1 MGSTNTHGVIL
12 RGIGQKDLPLLEKW
26 YKMTG
31 IYGYATGFKEFSE
44 VKPIL
49 LDTQN
54 KNKIVLM
61 IDMKETGD
69 TIGFIH
75 GEIKKTGNRQVLWIY
90 TLLIDYKYQH
100 KGYGT
105 CAVNLLLDDIRARY
119 GSISLMVSVS
129 KNNLIGLR
137 FWKKLGLKDAD
148 FDNQKPSHVEILVK
162 EI

>member
-31 IYGYATGFKEFSE
+31 VYGYATGFKEFSKI
-44 VKPIL
+44 KPEL
-49 LDTQN
+49 LDTQI

-61 IDMKETGD
+61 IDIKETGE
-69 TIGFIH
+69 TIGFIY
-75 GEIKKTGNRQVLWIY
+75 GEIKKTGERQVLWIY
-90 TLLIDYKYQH
+90 ILLIDYKYQH

-105 CAVNLLLDDIRARY
+105 RAVNLLLDNIRAQY
-119 GSISLMVSVS
+119 GSIALMVSVS
-129 KNNLIGLR
+129 KNNPIGLR
-137 FWKKLGLKDAD
+137 FWKKLGLKSAYL
-148 FDNQKPSHVEILVK
+148 DNQKPSHVEILVK